1 MSRITEMLLEPQTVY
16 EGNTFTVKIKVRDD
30 YKYKKYIVS
39 ENIKYTTIQG
49 SSFTLTNVNGSQPGS
64 ILEIVGNSIQNGTP
78 TPDAPIEIQS
88 VSGDQ
93 NINVMNKN
101 IIQMKEGSY
110 SYSSKTFQIEG
121 NKIIFTATDIN
132 YQGGA
137 LNLYNG
143 LTGRWAGT
151 GLQNNPL
158 TAYGKQYT
166 FTIKRNGNINFN
178 NDSSTWRCYNYIS
191 IYIR

>member
-39 ENIKYTTIQG
+39 ENIKYNTIQG

-64 ILEIVGNSIQNGTP
+64 ILEIVGKSIQNGTP

-101 IIQMKEGSY
+101 IIQMKEGNY
-110 SYSSKTFQIEG
+110 SYSSKTFEIKG
-121 NKIIFTATDIN
+121 NKIIFSATDIN

-143 LTGRWAGT
+143 MTGRWAGT
-151 GLQNNPL
+151 GLQNNSL
-158 TAYGKQYT
+158 TEYGKQYT
-166 FTIKRNGNINFN
+166 FTIIRNGNINFN
-178 NDSSTWRCYNYIS
+178 NNSSTWRCNNYIS